1 MATKKVVTP
10 AIPDG
15 NEVSA
20 IDPKSK
26 TLKVQTANDTY
37 EIKKPGGKLG
47 GKHFCLLTKA
57 MPKNQL
63 QEDGDNAPGMSPA
76 DQERLQEVFVDWIEQ
91 ILPHIL
97 VKSHNNPDLKPEE
110 IYDELPGEDQWV
122 LYLASFKL
130 MNVSGELF
138 RIVN

>member
-1 MATKKVVTP
+1 MVVKKSTPVVPT
-10 AIPDG
+10 DV
-15 NEVSA
+15 ETSE

-26 TLKVQTANDTY
+26 TLTIATANDTY

-47 GKHFCLLTKA
+47 GLHFRLLTKA
-57 MPKNQL
+57 MPKNSL
-63 QEDGDNAPGMSPA
+63 AEEGGDSPGMSPA

-91 ILPHIL
+91 VLPFIL
-97 VKSHNNPDLKPEE
+97 VKSHNNPELKPEE

-138 RIVN
+138 RIIR